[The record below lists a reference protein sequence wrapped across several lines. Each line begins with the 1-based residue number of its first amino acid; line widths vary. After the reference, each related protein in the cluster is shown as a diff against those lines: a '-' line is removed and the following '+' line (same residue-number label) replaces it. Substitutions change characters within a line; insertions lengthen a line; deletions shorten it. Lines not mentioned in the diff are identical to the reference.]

1 MTQHDATVP
10 KGILS
15 ADTNAD
21 IEQRQIAR
29 WREMSSVE
37 KLALVSAASIATR
50 QLAEAGIRA
59 RYPEASDREQFLRL
73 AMLTLGPELARAAHP
88 DAAALPLRT

>member
-1 MTQHDATVP
+1 MTQPDATPP
-10 KGILS
+10 KGVLS
-15 ADTNAD
+15 DDTSAD

-59 RYPEASDREQFLRL
+59 RYPDASAREQFLRL
-73 AMLTLGPELARAAHP
+73 VMLTLGPELARTAYP
-88 DAAALPLRT
+88 DAAALPSRT